1 MCDKVQDLIQKT
13 ISILL
18 SVSRFHVGSSVIGK
32 GVIGFC
38 AKYGL
43 RYRCWT
49 IVELVKER
57 KMSKRQNPGLPGRT
71 IMRHFSK
78 LWHRHF
84 LAQFF

>member
-1 MCDKVQDLIQKT
+1 M
-13 ISILL
+13 
-18 SVSRFHVGSSVIGK
+18 SRFHVGSSVIGK

-43 RYRCWT
+43 RYRCGT
-49 IVELVKER
+49 FVELVKER
-57 KMSKRQNPGLPGRT
+57 KMSKRQNPGLQNPGLPGRT

-84 LAQFF
+84 LAQFFEKNVTT

>member
-1 MCDKVQDLIQKT
+1 MSGLQY
-13 ISILL
+13 
-18 SVSRFHVGSSVIGK
+18 SVIGK

-57 KMSKRQNPGLPGRT
+57 KMSKRQNPGLQNRGFPGRI

-78 LWHRHF
+78 LWHRHV
-84 LAQFF
+84 LAHFF

>member
-1 MCDKVQDLIQKT
+1 MSGLQY
-13 ISILL
+13 
-18 SVSRFHVGSSVIGK
+18 SVIGK